1 MKKLFLISLIFLS
14 CSPKEK
20 KWDNLIINNSLDG
33 WHIFQDDGTKKG
45 WSVKENILIFDTLSS
60 LESGQA
66 DASIL
71 SNKMYSSFEIVFDW
85 KIEEG
90 GNSGFMWGV
99 REDAAYKFPYQT
111 GQEIQIIDVAAYET
125 PEQILGGEIE
135 LNNILRDLDERKHYL
150 GAVYD
155 LYAPTIKSPPN
166 PAGQWN
172 TYHIKIDQKNNYGF
186 VKLNDSLINTFELR
200 GDQWNVLYNQ
210 SKFSRSEDYPY
221 LGDKRWYDFAKYSE
235 GNICFQDH
243 PGKSYFKNIKIR
255 ELED

>member
-1 MKKLFLISLIFLS
+1 MKKLFLISLIFLIF
-14 CSPKEK
+14 SPKEK
-20 KWDNLIINNSLDG
+20 KWENLIINNSLDG

-45 WSVKENILIFDTLSS
+45 WSVKDNILIFDTLSG

-85 KIEEG
+85 KIEVG

-172 TYHIKIDQKNNYGF
+172 TYHIKIVIADGDGR
-186 VKLNDSLINTFELR
+186 ND
-200 GDQWNVLYNQ
+200 VLSFLQ
-210 SKFSRSEDYPY
+210 TTPTVPVPIKGSSIVAPSAEKFSTTNLANSS
-221 LGDKRWYDFAKYSE
+221 G
-235 GNICFQDH
+235 
-243 PGKSYFKNIKIR
+243 
-255 ELED
+255 

>member
-14 CSPKEK
+14 CSPKEE
-20 KWDNLIINNSLDG
+20 KWENLIINNSLDG

-45 WSVKENILIFDTLSS
+45 WSVKDNILIFDTLSS

-135 LNNILRDLDERKHYL
+135 IIWVQFMIYMLLQLRVRRIQRVNGIRITLRLTKK
-150 GAVYD
+150 
-155 LYAPTIKSPPN
+155 TIM
-166 PAGQWN
+166 A
-172 TYHIKIDQKNNYGF
+172 
-186 VKLNDSLINTFELR
+186 L
-200 GDQWNVLYNQ
+200 
-210 SKFSRSEDYPY
+210 
-221 LGDKRWYDFAKYSE
+221 
-235 GNICFQDH
+235 
-243 PGKSYFKNIKIR
+243 
-255 ELED
+255 